1 MSAAEFADYIKI
13 DAVNWSTLKHMRTSP
28 LHYRHAVDSPDEDT
42 TRFGIGRAIHTAILE
57 PHRLSTDYAVFEGA
71 RRSGKAWEAFEAEN
85 IARTILKRDEMSRV
99 QSLAARVASNDVA
112 QEWLGGGN
120 QALIERSIQWTDP
133 ATGIACKARPDAVH
147 SAIVDVKSTSSI
159 DERQFRALATRM
171 GYFGQLAFYR
181 RGYKTL
187 TKLTLPCAILAVE
200 VDAPHDIGVFVVDDE
215 SLRVADDE
223 ITRLLAKLAECRK
236 TNEWP
241 GRYQKAQTMTLPD
254 WALGESDFNF
264 GEAA

>member
-1 MSAAEFADYIKI
+1 VSAAEFADYVKI
-13 DAVNWSTLKHMRTSP
+13 DAVNWSTLKNMRTSP
-28 LHYRHAVDSPDEDT
+28 LHYRHAIDSPDDDT
-42 TRFGIGRAIHTAILE
+42 TRFGIGRAIHTATLE
-57 PHRLSTDYAVFEGA
+57 PHKLSTDYAVFEGK
-71 RRSGKAWEAFEAEN
+71 RRDGKAWDKFEAEN
-85 IARTILKRDEMSRV
+85 ITKTILKRDEMRRV
-99 QSLAARVASNDVA
+99 QSLASRVATNDVA
-112 QEWLGGGN
+112 QDWLGRGK
-120 QALIERSIQWTDP
+120 ALIERSITWTDP

-159 DERQFRALATRM
+159 DERQFIKLATRM

-181 RGYKTL
+181 RGYRTL
-187 TKLTLPCAILAVE
+187 TKLSLPCAILAVE
-200 VDAPHDIGVFVVDDE
+200 VDAPHDIGVFTIDDE